1 MTQPPTLGYT
11 TEHEWVADPNGP
23 TAKVGVTDYA
33 AEALGDVVFLDL
45 PEVGDQL
52 APGVECGE
60 IESTKSVSSLFAPVG
75 GTVTA
80 VNEAV
85 IDAPELV
92 NQDPYGQGWLFELA
106 PDGQSGELLDA
117 AAYRELVASLAD

>member
-1 MTQPPTLGYT
+1 MSVPPDLGYT
-11 TEHEWVADPNGP
+11 AEHEWVSDPNGP

-33 AEALGDVVFLDL
+33 ANALGDVVFLDL
-45 PEVGDQL
+45 PETGDQL
-52 APGVECGE
+52 TAGAECGE

-80 VNEAV
+80 VNQAV

-92 NQDPYGQGWLFELA
+92 NQDPFGDGWLFELA
-106 PDGQSGELLDA
+106 PDGQTGELLDA
-117 AAYRELVASLAD
+117 PAYNEHVAGLAQ